1 MSPKNW
7 AKFIIVGLIWG
18 STFLWI
24 KIAVQEVPPYTLV
37 AYRSLITLLVLLA
50 YILRKPRKLSW
61 RAILPAAFLAVFNL
75 LTPQTLIAWGELHI
89 PSWLASILVSAVP
102 FFTTLLAIPL
112 FADERLS
119 LRKGI
124 GLALGFLGVI
134 VLVAGQMNGNA
145 SIHRLGALAVLGAA
159 LSFSVSNV
167 FTRAK
172 AQQFPADELTFWM
185 MIPAVLMIFPLAWA
199 VEGPL
204 VLPRL
209 PLTWIAL
216 AWLGIL
222 NGGVAMILFFSL
234 IQSEGPGKTSLVT
247 YTYPLVGV
255 CLGILFLQEN
265 PGITLWIGSALI
277 VGGILVFNWKKR
289 K

>member
-7 AKFIIVGLIWG
+7 VKFIIVGLIWG

-24 KIAVQEVPPYTLV
+24 KIAVREVGPYTLV
-37 AYRSLITLLVLLA
+37 AYRSLITILALLV
-50 YILRKPRKLSW
+50 YMLRKPKRLSW
-61 RAILPAAFLAVFNL
+61 KTLLPAAFLAAFNL
-75 LTPQTLIAWGELHI
+75 LIPQTLIAWGEMHI
-89 PSWLASILVSAVP
+89 PSWLASILISAVP
-102 FFTTLLAIPL
+102 FLTAVLAIPL
-112 FADERLS
+112 FVEEKLS
-119 LRKGI
+119 VRKGI

-134 VLVAGQMNGNA
+134 VLVAGQANGSA
-145 SIHRLGALAVLGAA
+145 SIHRVGALAVLGAA

-167 FTRAK
+167 FTRAR
-172 AQQFPADELTFWM
+172 AQQIPPDELTFWM
-185 MIPAVLMIFPLAWA
+185 MIPALLIILPLAWA

-222 NGGVAMILFFSL
+222 NGCVAMILFYSL
-234 IQSEGPGKTSLVT
+234 IQAEGPGKTSLVT

-255 CLGILFLQEN
+255 LLGVTFLHED
-265 PGITLWIGSALI
+265 PGITLWIGGLLI
-277 VGGILVFNWKKR
+277 VGSIFVFNWMKR